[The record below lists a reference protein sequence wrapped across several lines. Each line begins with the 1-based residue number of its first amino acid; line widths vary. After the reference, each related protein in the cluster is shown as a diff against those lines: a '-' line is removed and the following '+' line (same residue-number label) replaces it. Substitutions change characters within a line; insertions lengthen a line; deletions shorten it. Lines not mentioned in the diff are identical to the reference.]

1 MEPDRFDDVA
11 YTVEEEPQELSPRSR
26 LRRRVA
32 AVLTAATLVFG
43 GAAAAADAL
52 TENGEAAKNS
62 AKPGAVQ
69 GPDGTR
75 PWKRHHGCHKG
86 DRDRRGDGMSELRF

>member
-11 YTVEEEPQELSPRSR
+11 YTVTEEPQELSPRSR

-43 GAAAAADAL
+43 GAAAAADAI
-52 TENGEAAKNS
+52 TESGQS
-62 AKPGAVQ
+62 TKPSTQPGVTRDGAH
-69 GPDGTR
+69 
-75 PWKRHHGCHKG
+75 PWKRGAHPCHRG
-86 DRDRRGDGMSELRF
+86 DRERRSRSISELRF